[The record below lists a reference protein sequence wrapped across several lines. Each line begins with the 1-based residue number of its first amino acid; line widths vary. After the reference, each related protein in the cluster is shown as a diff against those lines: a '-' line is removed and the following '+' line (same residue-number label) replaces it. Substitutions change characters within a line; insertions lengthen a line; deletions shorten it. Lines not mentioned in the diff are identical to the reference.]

1 MATRDLLREE
11 VDRRIEELE
20 GMVVGSEE
28 YKVAVDSLTKLID
41 RLNEIDK
48 ADTQWGELAKE
59 DERQKEELALKR
71 EQLEHEKKVHEDDE
85 AFKAKQAVEERR
97 KMIVNVV
104 LTGLG
109 IIIPTGVTIWG
120 TYKTFKF
127 EETGT
132 ITTMPGRLFITKLF
146 SKK

>member
-11 VDRRIEELE
+11 IDRQLE
-20 GMVVGSEE
+20 KLKEMEVGTDE
-28 YKVAVDSLTKLID
+28 YKVAVDSVTKLID
-41 RLNEIDK
+41 RLTELDK
-48 ADTQWGELAKE
+48 ADNQWGELAEEK
-59 DERQKEELALKR
+59 ERQKEELNLKR
-71 EQLEHEKKVHEDDE
+71 EQLEHEKKVHEDE
-85 AFKAKQAVEERR
+85 EVFKAKQAVEERR

-109 IIIPTGVTIWG
+109 IIIPTAVTIWG
-120 TYKTFKF
+120 TNRSLKF

-132 ITTMPGRLFITKLF
+132 YTSLAGRLFATKSI